1 MAWLFKPWMP
11 DLMSKDRDTSRLL
24 PLTERT
30 VGIPFTTPLISGA
43 KARLATGGAVE
54 LLVPNPSGARG
65 HYVMDLRSTR
75 EFCQLT
81 VHDELLLENLLGMD
95 AVTPATVRRCARNVA
110 IAGSAGRD
118 VAAAAK
124 KASERDDGIVN
135 LTNYLMLMRL
145 LRNVG
150 IDEQELQRPVGK
162 DKAVQ
167 AEIKRRLVSLTPK
180 IGLTA
185 DEVIDTVGDIAF
197 YASAIGFAG
206 DEVANRHPA
215 VLEQLRP
222 FAQAITRW
230 SALEGGDNKERAE
243 QIVDCAEWTYR
254 EVAPL
259 IVDCQ
264 TRLEDITELVRA
276 WRDSSGD
283 VRERFSLPDW
293 LLDGW
298 PEIFSIWE
306 TAAGE
311 DRSMQR
317 AAVAQIHRLLPLAKV
332 LAEDGKVEV
341 LNMDSSV
348 LRSRSVKLHEDWKS
362 GAMMAGMRARAEA
375 SRAGVA

>member
-1 MAWLFKPWMP
+1 
-11 DLMSKDRDTSRLL
+11 MSKDHDKSRPL
-24 PLTERT
+24 PHTERT

-43 KARLATGGAVE
+43 KARLAKGGAVE

-65 HYVMDLRSTR
+65 YYVMDLRATR
-75 EFCQLT
+75 EFCQLS
-81 VHDELLLENLLGMD
+81 VHDEVLLENLLSVD

-118 VAAAAK
+118 AAAAAK
-124 KASERDDGIVN
+124 KAAERDDGIVN

-145 LRNVG
+145 LRKVG
-150 IDEQELQRPVGK
+150 IDEKELHRSAGE

-167 AEIKRRLVSLTPK
+167 NEIKRRLVALTPK

-206 DEVANRHPA
+206 SELGNRHPV

-230 SALEGGDNKERAE
+230 SALESGDNKERAQ
-243 QIVDCAEWTYR
+243 QIADCADWTHR

-264 TRLEDITELVRA
+264 TRLEDITELVRT
-276 WRDSSGD
+276 WRDGRDD
-283 VRERFSLPDW
+283 VRERFALPDW

-298 PEIFSIWE
+298 PEILAIWQA
-306 TAAGE
+306 AAGE
-311 DRSMQR
+311 DRPMQR
-317 AAVAQIHRLLPLAKV
+317 AAIAQIHRLLPLDKA
-332 LAEDGKVEV
+332 LAEEGKVEV
-341 LNMDSSV
+341 LRLDASV
-348 LRSRSVKLHEDWKS
+348 QRSRSVKLHEDWKS
-362 GAMMAGMRARAEA
+362 GSMMAGMRARAEA
-375 SRAGVA
+375 LRAGVA

>member
-1 MAWLFKPWMP
+1 MADW
-11 DLMSKDRDTSRLL
+11 MSKDHDRSRPL
-24 PLTERT
+24 PYAERT
-30 VGIPFTTPLISGA
+30 VGIPFTTPLICGA
-43 KARLATGGAVE
+43 KARLAKGGAVE
-54 LLVPNPSGARG
+54 LLVPNPSGTRG
-65 HYVMDLRSTR
+65 YYVMDLRATR
-75 EFCQLT
+75 QFCQLT
-81 VHDELLLENLLGMD
+81 VHDEVLLENLLSMD

-118 VAAAAK
+118 AAAAAK
-124 KASERDDGIVN
+124 KAAERDDGIVN

-145 LRNVG
+145 LRTVG
-150 IDEQELQRPVGK
+150 IDEQELQQPAGQ

-167 AEIKRRLVSLTPK
+167 NEIKRRLVALTPK

-206 DEVANRHPA
+206 SDLRNRHPL

-230 SALEGGDNKERAE
+230 SALESGDNKERAE
-243 QIVDCAEWTYR
+243 QIADCADWTHR

-264 TRLEDITELVRA
+264 TRLEDIVDLVRA
-276 WRDSSGD
+276 WRDGRDD

-298 PEIFSIWE
+298 PEIFTIWE
-306 TAAGE
+306 TATGE

-317 AAVAQIHRLLPLAKV
+317 AAIAQIHRTLPLDKT
-332 LAEDGKVEV
+332 LAEGGKVEV
-341 LNMDSSV
+341 LSLDAAV
-348 LRSRSVKLHEDWKS
+348 QRSRSVKLHEDWKS
-362 GAMMAGMRARAEA
+362 GVVMSGLRARAEA
-375 SRAGVA
+375 LRAGAA

>member
-1 MAWLFKPWMP
+1 MADW
-11 DLMSKDRDTSRLL
+11 MSKDHDRSRPL
-24 PLTERT
+24 PHAERT
-30 VGIPFTTPLISGA
+30 VGIPFTTPLICGA
-43 KARLATGGAVE
+43 KARLAKGGAVE

-65 HYVMDLRSTR
+65 YYVMDLRATR

-81 VHDELLLENLLGMD
+81 VHDEVLLENLLSMD

-118 VAAAAK
+118 AAAAAE
-124 KASERDDGIVN
+124 KAAERDDGIVN

-145 LRNVG
+145 LRTVG
-150 IDEQELQRPVGK
+150 IDEQELHQPAGR

-167 AEIKRRLVSLTPK
+167 NEIKRRLVALTPK

-206 DEVANRHPA
+206 SDLRNRHPV

-222 FAQAITRW
+222 FAQAIIRW
-230 SALEGGDNKERAE
+230 SALESGDNKERAE
-243 QIVDCAEWTYR
+243 QIADCAEWTHR

-264 TRLEDITELVRA
+264 TRLEDIVELVRA
-276 WRDSSGD
+276 WRDGRDD

-298 PEIFSIWE
+298 PEIFTIWE
-306 TAAGE
+306 TATGE

-317 AAVAQIHRLLPLAKV
+317 AAIAQIHRLLPLDKT
-332 LAEDGKVEV
+332 LAEGGKVEV
-341 LNMDSSV
+341 LSLDAAV

-375 SRAGVA
+375 LRAGAA

>member
-1 MAWLFKPWMP
+1 MQQFFKPWMP
-11 DLMSKDRDTSRLL
+11 DWMSKDHDKSRPL
-24 PLTERT
+24 PHTERT
-30 VGIPFTTPLISGA
+30 VGIPFTTPLICGA
-43 KARLATGGAVE
+43 KARLAKGGAVD

-65 HYVMDLRSTR
+65 YYVMDLRATR

-81 VHDELLLENLLGMD
+81 VHDEVLLENLLSMD
-95 AVTPATVRRCARNVA
+95 AVTPAPVRRCARNVA

-118 VAAAAK
+118 AAAAAK
-124 KASERDDGIVN
+124 KAAERDDGIVN

-145 LRNVG
+145 LRKVG
-150 IDEQELQRPVGK
+150 IDEQELQQPVGK

-167 AEIKRRLVSLTPK
+167 NEIKRRLVSLTPK

-206 DEVANRHPA
+206 GDLGNRHPA

-230 SALEGGDNKERAE
+230 SALETGDNKERAE
-243 QIVDCAEWTYR
+243 QIAECADWTHR

-264 TRLEDITELVRA
+264 SRLESIIELVRA
-276 WRDSSGD
+276 WRDGRDD

-298 PEIFSIWE
+298 PEIFAIWE

-317 AAVAQIHRLLPLAKV
+317 AAVAQIHRLLPLAKA

-341 LNMDSSV
+341 MSVDSSV
-348 LRSRSVKLHEDWKS
+348 ARSRAVKLHEDWKS

-375 SRAGVA
+375 LRAGVA